1 MRAANV
7 LRATRLSVEIALEN
21 KTSPVAL
28 IFSASLIAVLA
39 GVIGWSMRSRVNA
52 NADIQRAEAAAQAMP
67 VAQKEDP
74 NALVTRSRTL
84 PAPAI
89 NTATRDPGAMI
100 ADADAAASKVAA
112 AGKQKL
118 RTRYESERVDATW
131 AQRKQQALQ
140 SLSVSPQIEEVHAN
154 PLSFAANCHSSVCL
168 IAADFPS
175 RVAADDW
182 FSLYTMIAGEE
193 MSNVSS
199 EGSTNPDNTIHL
211 QIYGLARK

>member
-1 MRAANV
+1 MQNR
-7 LRATRLSVEIALEN
+7 
-21 KTSPVAL
+21 TSPVAL
-28 IFSASLIAVLA
+28 IFGAIVIAGIA
-39 GVIGWSMRSRVNA
+39 GVIGWSMRSHVNA
-52 NADIQRAEAAAQAMP
+52 AAGVQHTEADAETMPIAQSEGSNVVTTQRH
-67 VAQKEDP
+67 
-74 NALVTRSRTL
+74 SL
-84 PAPAI
+84 PALAVPPA
-89 NTATRDPGAMI
+89 ARASVAMI
-100 ADADAAASKVAA
+100 AAADAGAAKVAE

-118 RTRYESERVDATW
+118 RTRYESEHVDAAW

-140 SLSVSPQIEEVHAN
+140 RLSTSPQIEELHAD

-182 FSLYTMIAGEE
+182 FSLYTLVAGEE

>member
-1 MRAANV
+1 M
-7 LRATRLSVEIALEN
+7 
-21 KTSPVAL
+21 L
-28 IFSASLIAVLA
+28 IFGALVIAALA
-39 GVIGWSMRSRVNA
+39 GVIGWSVRSHVNA
-52 NADIQRAEAAAQAMP
+52 AADVQHTEADTQTMP
-67 VAQKEDP
+67 VAQNEGS
-74 NALVTRSRTL
+74 NALTPQRRS
-84 PAPAI
+84 PAPVMSPAGS
-89 NTATRDPGAMI
+89 DPAALI
-100 ADADAAASKVAA
+100 AAADVGAAKVAE

-118 RTRYESERVDATW
+118 RTRYESEPVDAAW

-140 SLSVSPQIEEVHAN
+140 RLSVSPQIEDLHAN

-182 FSLYTMIAGEE
+182 FSLYTLVAGEE